1 MKYELIGLDM
11 DGTLLNS
18 EKKITPGVVLAI
30 KEAIANGK
38 HVALSTGRGV
48 AEIAEYRE
56 QLKDMEYAILESG
69 ALVYNL
75 KKDEMISVVDLD
87 ETIVDKVFDAVK
99 DKDVF
104 VHLISQGR
112 SVSSEELIPK
122 MDKYH
127 MGVYIPLYDRVST
140 KVDNTIKFH
149 YEDKQGIE
157 KINLYHTTPQDR
169 EDTKRKL
176 QGLPVE
182 MLDAEETSVE
192 ISPLGVTKGFGLKK
206 LCEYLNIGIEQS
218 IAVGDADNDLDIL
231 KTAGLAIA
239 MGNANENAQKIA
251 DVKVADNDH
260 DGVAEAI
267 YKYLLEK

>member
-112 SVSSEELIPK
+112 SVSAEELIPK

-140 KVDNTIKFH
+140 KVDDTIKFH

-182 MLDAEETSVE
+182 MLDAEETSLE

>member
-75 KKDEMISVVDLD
+75 KKDEMI
-87 ETIVDKVFDAVK
+87 VDKVFDAVK

-112 SVSSEELIPK
+112 SVSPEKLIPK

-127 MGVYIPLYDRVST
+127 MGVYIPMYEKVCT
-140 KVDNTIKFH
+140 KVEDTIKFH

-157 KINLYHTTPQDR
+157 KINLFHTTPQDR
-169 EDTKRKL
+169 ENTRKKL
-176 QGLPVE
+176 QGLPIE
-182 MLDAEETSVE
+182 MLDAEETSLE

-206 LCEYLNIGIEQS
+206 LCEYLNMGIEQS

-239 MGNANENAQKIA
+239 MGNANENVQKIA
-251 DVKVADNDH
+251 DIKVADNDH

-267 YKYLLEK
+267 YKYLIEK